1 MKQEFASLEEW
12 LAALREEDAPIVV
25 EGLKDCAALEAF
37 GISGIVMLSK
47 SPLYRVVDDIERESK
62 RVIIL
67 TDLDKEGKRLYSRL
81 KQSFDRIG
89 VQVDR
94 VYREWLFKETKLSH
108 IEGLIN
114 YVRHEEMKGK

>member
-1 MKQEFASLEEW
+1 MKPVFVSLEEW
-12 LAALREEDAPIVV
+12 LAGLREEDAPIVV
-25 EGLKDCAALEAF
+25 EGQKDCAALEAF
-37 GISGIVMLSK
+37 GISGIVTLSK
-47 SPLYRVVDDIERESK
+47 SPLYKVVDDIERESK

-89 VQVDR
+89 VQVDS
-94 VYREWLFKETKLSH
+94 VYREWLFKETRLSH
-108 IEGLIN
+108 IEGLIS

>member
-1 MKQEFASLEEW
+1 MKQVFASLEEW
-12 LAALREEDAPIVV
+12 LAGLREEDAPIVV
-25 EGLKDCAALEAF
+25 EGQKDCAALEAF
-37 GISGIVMLSK
+37 GISGIVTLSK

-89 VQVDR
+89 VQVDS

-108 IEGLIN
+108 IEGLPA
-114 YVRHEEMKGK
+114 YARHQEGTR